1 MVTKDRF
8 DALLGDAGLA
18 GDYEKFSVY
27 CGMLQEWNQRMNLTA
42 ITDDEG
48 VAVKHFLDS
57 LLPLTMWQP
66 PEGAA
71 LIDVGTGA
79 GFPGVPMKLLRPD
92 LSLTLLDSLQK
103 RLNFLDALCGE
114 LGVKAALVHARAEDA
129 GRSPHHRERYDV
141 ATSRAVAGMG
151 ILAEYCLPLLR
162 VGGVLLA
169 LKGSSGKEEAREGGE
184 AIALCGGRVQEVKE
198 YTLPGGDKRT
208 LVVVEK
214 VSATPKKYPRRAGQ
228 LRGASRDTPPA
239 AAGNKS
245 SLL

>member
-1 MVTKDRF
+1 
-8 DALLGDAGLA
+8 
-18 GDYEKFSVY
+18 
-27 CGMLQEWNQRMNLTA
+27 
-42 ITDDEG
+42 
-48 VAVKHFLDS
+48 
-57 LLPLTMWQP
+57 
-66 PEGAA
+66 
-71 LIDVGTGA
+71 
-79 GFPGVPMKLLRPD
+79 MKLLRPD